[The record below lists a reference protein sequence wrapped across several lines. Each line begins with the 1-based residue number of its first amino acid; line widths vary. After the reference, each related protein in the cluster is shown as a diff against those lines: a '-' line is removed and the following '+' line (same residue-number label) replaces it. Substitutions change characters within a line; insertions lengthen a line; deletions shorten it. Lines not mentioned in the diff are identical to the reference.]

1 MTDPAN
7 SEKQNLHI
15 PFIKYNCV
23 RRLNQ
28 SDDKW
33 EWYVSSANIIQS
45 SVGNY
50 LLISLINT
58 SKSNFSVV
66 RKQLYYVTCT
76 WTILINNNLF
86 LKIHS
91 VNHPPNIV
99 LNVQLY
105 ITSDVD
111 CSFSYLFFWI
121 KQYIIQIKIGPQWI
135 YLWIIIIKF
144 YCTCSSFG
152 FNWLVRSLT
161 IRTASSSK
169 GFQSTFEG
177 KCIKTLAL

>member
-105 ITSDVD
+105 IW
-111 CSFSYLFFWI
+111 CRLQFFLFI
-121 KQYIIQIKIGPQWI
+121 LLDQTIYYTDQNRSTMNISLDNHNQI
-135 YLWIIIIKF
+135 L
-144 YCTCSSFG
+144 
-152 FNWLVRSLT
+152 LHM
-161 IRTASSSK
+161 
-169 GFQSTFEG
+169 
-177 KCIKTLAL
+177 